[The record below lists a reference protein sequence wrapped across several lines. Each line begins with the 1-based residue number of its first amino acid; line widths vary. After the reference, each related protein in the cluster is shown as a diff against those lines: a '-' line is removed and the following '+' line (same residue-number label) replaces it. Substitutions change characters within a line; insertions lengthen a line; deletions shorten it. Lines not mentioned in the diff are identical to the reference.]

1 MKKHNF
7 NAGPSILADEV
18 IQNAAKAIVDFN
30 GSGLSL
36 LSISHR
42 TKDFENVMA
51 EADVLFRELLHIPD
65 NYKIIYLGG
74 GASTYFYEIP
84 ANFLGRK
91 AGYVNTGV
99 WAKKAIKEAKRYG
112 EVELLASSEDR
123 NFTYIPKGFAI
134 PADLDY
140 VHITSNN
147 TIYGT
152 EWQYVP
158 ETGRVPLACDMS
170 SDILSRPVDVS
181 KYGVIFAGAQK
192 NMAPAGLTVA
202 IVDRSLAGH
211 ELPITPVM
219 YSYQRMIDKDSMY
232 NTPPCWCIYILG
244 LVLAWLERQ
253 GGVEGMQQLKHARA
267 AKVYDFLDNSALFH
281 PCAQPGSRSDM
292 NVTFRTGDDALDK
305 EFISGAAAR
314 GLLNL
319 KGHRV
324 AGGMRA
330 SLYNA
335 MPMAGV
341 DALVDYLKQF
351 EVEHH
356 V

>member
-18 IQNAAKAIVDFN
+18 IENAAKAILDFN

-42 TKDFENVMA
+42 TKDFDDVMA

-112 EVELLASSEDR
+112 EVEVLASSEDR

-152 EWQYVP
+152 EYHEDLSSP
-158 ETGRVPLACDMS
+158 VPLIADMS

-181 KYGVIFAGAQK
+181 KYAMIYGGAQK
-192 NMAPAGLTVA
+192 NVAPAGLT
-202 IVDRSLAGH
+202 IVIVRKDLVGRARD
-211 ELPITPVM
+211 ITPAM
-219 YSYQRMIDKDSMY
+219 LDYKNMADNDSMY
-232 NTPPCWCIYILG
+232 NTPPCWSIYMCK
-244 LVLAWLERQ
+244 LVLEWIEKLGGLEEMKKRN
-253 GGVEGMQQLKHARA
+253 E
-267 AKVYDFLDNSALFH
+267 AKAKILYDFIDSSKMFSNPVRH
-281 PCAQPGSRSDM
+281 CDRSLM
-292 NVTFRTGDDALDK
+292 NVTFVTESDELNAK
-305 EFISGAAAR
+305 FVAEAAEA
-314 GLLNL
+314 GFVNL
-319 KGHRV
+319 KGHRSV
-324 AGGMRA
+324 GGMRA
-330 SLYNA
+330 SIYNA
-335 MPMAGV
+335 MPVEGV
-341 DALVDYLKQF
+341 EQLVDFMKEF
-351 EVEHH
+351 EKNN
-356 V
+356 